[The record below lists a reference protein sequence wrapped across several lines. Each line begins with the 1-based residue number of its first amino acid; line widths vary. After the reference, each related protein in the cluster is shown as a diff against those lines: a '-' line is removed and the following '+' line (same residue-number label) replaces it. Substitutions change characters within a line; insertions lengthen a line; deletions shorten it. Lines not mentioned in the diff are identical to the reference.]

1 MDRKDTTITI
11 TCKLRNAYPKLTLP
25 VDDHSGC
32 TLPIIV
38 FLKCVDVKMSALQQ
52 STTTTFRTAQERK
65 AQKPQPGAPPVKKYL
80 VPDVRVGDTVR
91 IVGRVDE
98 WTRPKWSGPE
108 VIRQVAVDLV
118 SDGGSISECTGRTMN

>member
-1 MDRKDTTITI
+1 M
-11 TCKLRNAYPKLTLP
+11 
-25 VDDHSGC
+25 DDHSGC
-32 TLPIIV
+32 TLPVIV
-38 FLKCVDVKMSALQQ
+38 FLKCVDVKTPALQQ

-65 AQKPQPGAPPVKKYL
+65 AQKPQPRAPPVKKYL

-91 IVGRVDE
+91 VVGRVDE

-118 SDGGSISECTGRTMN
+118 SDGGSISECTGRMLN